1 MNSAIFGSL
10 VSRRTAIR
18 LAACGFAAP
27 AAAAIFPS
35 PLRALASAAAA
46 PSQQQGEKAQD
57 IPAGSVL
64 DPMQLAD
71 LLSAPG
77 DRPAIICVGF
87 KFLYDAAHI
96 PGSLFHGP
104 GREGAGIVSLA
115 QWAGNAPKNKT
126 TVLYCGCC
134 PWMQCPNIA
143 PAYVALKQMSFSQ
156 VKVLRINQNFGADWV
171 DKGFPTE
178 KKKK

>member
-1 MNSAIFGSL
+1 
-10 VSRRTAIR
+10 
-18 LAACGFAAP
+18 
-27 AAAAIFPS
+27 
-35 PLRALASAAAA
+35 
-46 PSQQQGEKAQD
+46 
-57 IPAGSVL
+57 
-64 DPMQLAD
+64 MQLVD

-77 DRPAIICVGF
+77 DRPTIICVGF
-87 KFLYDAAHI
+87 KFLYDSAHI

-134 PWMQCPNIA
+134 PWIQCPNIA

-156 VKVLRINQNFGADWV
+156 IRVLRINQNFGADWV
-171 DKGFPTE
+171 DKGFPTD